1 MQLKCQY
8 RHYVLDPRA
17 PQFLKVGD
25 FVMVDADRGE
35 DLGIIIEIITMKVYV
50 ERQRSMHIS
59 LEDEQNEVG
68 RVLREASIFER
79 DQLAAKYQDE
89 LMVIDLCKNLAMN
102 VYQMQMVVVD
112 AEYQFDRHK
121 LTVYY
126 DSSLRIDF
134 RELVRDLF
142 AAFKTRIW
150 FKKANNRYFKA
161 KQHAL
166 TALAT
171 GSYHMDA
178 QQSQQTQHLHQL
190 HDWQQQQQKMQQQQQ
205 QSLQR

>member
-1 MQLKCQY
+1 
-8 RHYVLDPRA
+8 
-17 PQFLKVGD
+17 
-25 FVMVDADRGE
+25 MVDADRGE
-35 DLGIIIEIITMKVYV
+35 DLGIIIEIISMKVYV

-68 RVLREASIFER
+68 RILREASSYER
-79 DQLAAKYQDE
+79 DQLTAKYQDE
-89 LMVIDLCKNLAMN
+89 LMVIDLCKNLALN

-161 KQHAL
+161 KHNAL

-171 GSYHMDA
+171 GNFHENHGG
-178 QQSQQTQHLHQL
+178 QQQHPQQQLWYQHQQQE
-190 HDWQQQQQKMQQQQQ
+190 QQQQQ
-205 QSLQR
+205 L

>member
-1 MQLKCQY
+1 LYEGVGTVYVVQLKCQY
-8 RHYVLDPRA
+8 RHYVLDTNA
-17 PQFLKVGD
+17 SQHLKVGD
-25 FVMVDADRGE
+25 FVIVDADRGE
-35 DLGIIIEIITMKVYV
+35 DLGIIIEFLPMLAFV

-68 RVLREASIFER
+68 RILREASAYER
-79 DQLAAKYQDE
+79 QQLPSKYQDE
-89 LMVIDLCKNLAMN
+89 LMVIELCKNLAVN
-102 VYQMQMVVVD
+102 TYQMQMIVVD

-126 DSSLRIDF
+126 DSAIRIDF

-161 KQHAL
+161 KQYAL
-166 TALAT
+166 LALAT
-171 GSYHMDA
+171 GDA
-178 QQSQQTQHLHQL
+178 GVE
-190 HDWQQQQQKMQQQQQ
+190 DWQQQQHQSQQ
-205 QSLQR
+205 R